1 MGDTT
6 AVDTHLEAA
15 GPSGIADTLGN
26 VMEWTLDRDPFGE
39 NTERPCY
46 IVKGG
51 SWASTSDICLCSR
64 FKMEPDARSN
74 ILGFRC
80 VAF

>member
-1 MGDTT
+1 LWKRPAIG
-6 AVDTHLEAA
+6 AA
-15 GPSGIADTLGN
+15 GPFGIADTLGN
-26 VMEWTLDRDPFGE
+26 VMEWTLDRDQIGE
-39 NTERPCY
+39 NGDGPCY

-64 FKMEPDARSN
+64 FKMTADVRSN